1 MVTRRLCNCALH
13 PACSSHAETELLPL
27 QAANC
32 EHAFAGVLRSIAQAG
47 GAALWANSAKGY
59 EDALQLCLAHL
70 EDASRATGDAFAGA
84 LGDLVAASKSP
95 AALQGVRT
103 MHLTKLCI
111 FAQLCCIQWKSGLS
125 LTHAVGEV
133 ARHPLLSMACIR
145 DRPVSLSATP

>member
-95 AALQGVRT
+95 SSSPGGAPHKTVHLCAALLHPVEVRFVFDARSWRGCKTSPTIHGVHQG
-103 MHLTKLCI
+103 
-111 FAQLCCIQWKSGLS
+111 
-125 LTHAVGEV
+125 
-133 ARHPLLSMACIR
+133 
-145 DRPVSLSATP
+145 